1 MFNYFRQIGRLFYQ
15 TWIEWNEDNVPRLGA
30 ALAFYSALSIAPL
43 LVISLRVAA
52 YFFGDDAARGEIE
65 HQMDSM
71 IGDQGAEAIQAMLQ
85 NANHPENGTFATV
98 FSVVMLLFG
107 ASGVFG
113 ELQSSLNTI
122 WEVKPKSGRG
132 IWDYVRDRFLSVA
145 MVMGVAFLFVVSL
158 VVSAM
163 LSFISTYVLT
173 FSGEMVMLSN
183 LVNVV
188 VSLAVF
194 TGIFAAL
201 FKVLPDVI
209 IGWRD
214 VWYGALM
221 TAILFTLGKAGIGLY
236 LGQSSM
242 ASSYGVAGSLVV
254 LLVWVYY
261 SAQIVFFG
269 AEFTQVYANR
279 YGKKIVPTDN
289 AVAAPTKQHGQMSPA

>member
-1 MFNYFRQIGRLFYQ
+1 MPDYFRRIGRLFYQ

-65 HQMDSM
+65 HQMESM

-85 NANHPENGTFATV
+85 NANHSENGTFATV

-122 WEVKPKSGRG
+122 WEVQPKSGRG

-163 LSFISTYVLT
+163 LSFVSTYVLK
-173 FSGEMVMLSN
+173 FPGEMMLLSN
-183 LVNVV
+183 LMNVV

-201 FKVLPDVI
+201 FKILPDVV

-289 AVAAPTKQHGQMSPA
+289 AVSVPTKQHGQMSPA